1 MTIIYDIWS
10 IWNDIYEI
18 YMIIIYDNNDNY
30 IEVDKFS
37 SWSHFLEISS
47 I

>member
-1 MTIIYDIWS
+1 MTIIYD

-30 IEVDKFS
+30 IKFDKFS
-37 SWSHFLEISS
+37 SRSHYLEISS